1 MYFFNSLQ
9 WVSVHRK
16 DWKQGRSKNF
26 SKEGGGVEATMFHTH
41 GAHGTY
47 QLWCWHPYS
56 DSLKDTS
63 QFFRL
68 RSQRGGGGVEDR
80 GGGGGGI

>member
-1 MYFFNSLQ
+1 MYFGNS
-9 WVSVHRK
+9 SVVIFTWNISYSQGAFHLV

-47 QLWCWHPYS
+47 QFDADIH
-56 DSLKDTS
+56 T
-63 QFFRL
+63 
-68 RSQRGGGGVEDR
+68 V
-80 GGGGGGI
+80 IH